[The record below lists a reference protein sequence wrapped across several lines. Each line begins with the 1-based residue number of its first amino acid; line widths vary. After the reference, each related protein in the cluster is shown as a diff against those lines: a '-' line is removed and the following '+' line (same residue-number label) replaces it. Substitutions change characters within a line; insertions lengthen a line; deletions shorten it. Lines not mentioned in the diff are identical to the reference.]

1 MCRDVTQRASTG
13 CLSFHPKATE
23 ALRVKGGG
31 NPGFREVAGTRTQG
45 SELTLEGWD
54 FHGVTDCH
62 MVPRRGNIRSA
73 EAEDAMFRIPLWV
86 PAKGSF
92 KGSLKGSF
100 KGPIIRVL

>member
-31 NPGFREVAGTRTQG
+31 NGTRTQG

-73 EAEDAMFRIPLWV
+73 EAEDAMFRIRLWV
-86 PAKGSF
+86 PVKGSF

-100 KGPIIRVL
+100 KGPIRVL